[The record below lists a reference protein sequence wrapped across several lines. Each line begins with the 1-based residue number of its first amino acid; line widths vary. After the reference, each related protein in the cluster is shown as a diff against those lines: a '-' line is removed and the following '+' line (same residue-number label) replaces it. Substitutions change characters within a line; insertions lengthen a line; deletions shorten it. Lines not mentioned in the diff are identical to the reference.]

1 MKMTLILKHRH
12 HKPQEPQGAPCASGP
27 RNGIIQSNGCLLSAT
42 TESLGRTHNCVVEKV
57 ATHHRQ
63 RTLNPTET
71 KGFTR

>member
-1 MKMTLILKHRH
+1 MKLILKHWH
-12 HKPQEPQGAPCASGP
+12 QTPQESQVAPCAWDP
-27 RNGIIQSNGCLLSAT
+27 RNGIIQGDGCLLSAT
-42 TESLGRTHNCVVEKV
+42 TQSLGRTHNSVVEKV